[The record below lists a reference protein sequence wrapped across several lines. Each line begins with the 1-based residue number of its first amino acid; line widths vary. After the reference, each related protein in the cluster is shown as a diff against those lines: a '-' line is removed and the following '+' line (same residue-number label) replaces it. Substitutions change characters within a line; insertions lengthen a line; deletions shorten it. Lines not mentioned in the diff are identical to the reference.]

1 LNGITDLLK
10 QHFKSNKEFLA
21 KIFEI
26 EDAFMNDLTKRR
38 EEVVKKMSFGN
49 LEEKYEKVID

>member
-1 LNGITDLLK
+1 MNGATDLLR

-21 KIFEI
+21 KMFEI

-38 EEVVKKMSFGN
+38 EEIVKKMSFGN
-49 LEEKYEKVID
+49 LEEKFEKITE